1 MWSNNLVI
9 NKRGSYDTRGNS
21 TPKPQAKTSKY
32 TIFAKRS
39 KTAAVCVCV
48 CVLPMGINTDFPV
61 VINIM
66 TDATQLFKDLYA
78 AFILNHQRHQSC
90 NKGNKFITST

>member
-1 MWSNNLVI
+1 MTLGETLPPNHKLKLV
-9 NKRGSYDTRGNS
+9 S
-21 TPKPQAKTSKY
+21 TLSLQKEVKQLQ
-32 TIFAKRS
+32 
-39 KTAAVCVCV
+39 CVCV